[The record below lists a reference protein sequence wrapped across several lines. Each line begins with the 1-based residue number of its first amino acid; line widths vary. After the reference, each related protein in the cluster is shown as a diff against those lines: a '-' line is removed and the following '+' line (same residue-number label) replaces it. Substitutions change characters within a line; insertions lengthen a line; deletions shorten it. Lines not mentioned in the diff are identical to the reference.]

1 MTWYDVCADRGSLRY
16 VKGVTVFPAGVHVA
30 STWDTSLIYARGNAM
45 GSEAKGVGVNV
56 QLAPVAGKRIE
67 EKSFTVILT
76 TEQELLARSRKA
88 AATGKVS
95 QRMFIQSSHQQLC
108 LLIFLHTETHT

>member
-1 MTWYDVCADRGSLRY
+1 MEELTIVGNSLRY
-16 VKGVTVFPAGVHVA
+16 VKGVTVFPAGVHAA

-56 QLAPVAGKRIE
+56 QLAPVAGKSI
-67 EKSFTVILT
+67 KSHFLTSMLTLGQALSARFQTV
-76 TEQELLARSRKA
+76 

-95 QRMFIQSSHQQLC
+95 QLTLTSLVSQ
-108 LLIFLHTETHT
+108 